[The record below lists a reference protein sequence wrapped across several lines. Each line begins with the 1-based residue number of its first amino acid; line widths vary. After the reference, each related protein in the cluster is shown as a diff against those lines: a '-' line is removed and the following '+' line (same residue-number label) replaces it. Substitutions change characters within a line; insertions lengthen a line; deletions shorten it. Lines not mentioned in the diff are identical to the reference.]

1 MKRLLRRL
9 GCLNP
14 TLPVFLGLT
23 VMILSLGLTN
33 VMLWGTRFNFS
44 SNSPPSPA
52 LPTPPEVLGSWYQK
66 EPAIMIS
73 GGEGWSANGGVIA
86 LASTD
91 EPSVTIESY
100 RVTGDVT
107 VKLYPAT
114 EAQLFAYL
122 TYNDDYK
129 KINPAVTPSTNPITE
144 FTYTL
149 PGENNQGSPLVLP
162 LEPSGLYHL
171 NISNGSA
178 HADAFV
184 IRSQTGVLVKEGDN
198 QFVFWGQDYQ
208 TKRSLNQGTIRILSA
223 KNQATDLTTAVFNDS
238 GIATAPISYQADFA
252 WVSRDADRALVP
264 LNLKYLNSR

>member
-73 GGEGWSANGGVIA
+73 GGQGWSANGGVIA

-107 VKLYPAT
+107 VKL
-114 EAQLFAYL
+114 
-122 TYNDDYK
+122 
-129 KINPAVTPSTNPITE
+129 
-144 FTYTL
+144 
-149 PGENNQGSPLVLP
+149 
-162 LEPSGLYHL
+162 
-171 NISNGSA
+171 
-178 HADAFV
+178 
-184 IRSQTGVLVKEGDN
+184 
-198 QFVFWGQDYQ
+198 
-208 TKRSLNQGTIRILSA
+208 
-223 KNQATDLTTAVFNDS
+223 
-238 GIATAPISYQADFA
+238 
-252 WVSRDADRALVP
+252 
-264 LNLKYLNSR
+264 